1 MISSFDTLI
10 ILIGTNPLPNF
21 VVAQYFIRELKGLK
35 QIILIHSETTQ
46 TQRGTERYAERITE
60 LIKAKNP
67 NSKLTF
73 HKIALSDVGDAS
85 LILLQ
90 LQESLREKLKSS
102 SEIHLNYTGGTKSMG
117 IQVYRFLLNEF
128 PNRSTFSYLDAR
140 TFTIV
145 FDNSRRLNED
155 LREKVK
161 FSTEDILYLH
171 NYSRDNGYH
180 QNPDLFKDA
189 ISKFRELIESGTLNT
204 YFNVYDRSRFI
215 KDDKPITNLETLSR
229 NLTDFTAK
237 EPILSIVQLL
247 PEQYRIFNPDGSFR
261 ALNSKRDLRDSILF
275 LDGTWLEYYVYGI
288 LKEYFKDQ
296 GIVVDFDLH
305 INRKEWGSTNFQ
317 LDLLLIKGYQLVG
330 ISCTTSSSK
339 KICKSKGFEIFL
351 RTKQIGGE
359 EAKAIL
365 VTRVSDGTR
374 RQLEAELQ
382 VDTGGAE
389 HIIVLG
395 EDHLK
400 PEILFDKINKFIK

>member
-46 TQRGTERYAERITE
+46 TQRGTERYAERIMK
-60 LIKAKNP
+60 LIKDRNP

-73 HKIALSDVGDAS
+73 HQIALTDVGNAS
-85 LILLQ
+85 LILPQ
-90 LQESLREKLKSS
+90 LQKSLREKLKSS
-102 SEIHLNYTGGTKSMG
+102 FEIHLNYTGGTKTMG
-117 IQVYRFLLNEF
+117 IQTYSFLSKEF

-145 FDNSRRLNED
+145 FDDSGRLNED

-171 NYSRDNGYH
+171 NYSRDNGYD
-180 QNPDLFKDA
+180 QNLDVFKDA
-189 ISKFRELIESGTLNT
+189 LGKFREIIESGTLNT

-215 KDDKPITNLETLSR
+215 KDDKPITNPETLSR

-247 PEQYRIFNPDGSFR
+247 PEQYRIFNPDGSYR
-261 ALNSKRDLRDSILF
+261 ELKSKEIVKTVVYF

-296 GIVVDFDLH
+296 GIVVDFDLR
-305 INRKEWGSTNFQ
+305 IRRKEWGSTNFQ

-330 ISCTTSSSK
+330 ISCTTSSVK
-339 KICKSKGFEIFL
+339 KVCKGKGFEIFL

-365 VTRVSDGTR
+365 VTRASDGTR

-400 PEILFDKINKFIK
+400 PKILFDRINKFIK